1 MNKKTSKVRFLALSA
16 VIAALYA
23 VLTYAAAAMN
33 LAFGAVQFRFSEALT
48 VLPAF
53 TPAAIPGLAVGCLIS
68 NLASPLGVVDWVF
81 GTLATLLA
89 GIFSYLVRN
98 IRWKEIPV
106 LAPLPP
112 VIFNALIVGFEVAC
126 LADNGT
132 FAFGNLSLAGFI
144 AGAVSVGIGELI
156 VGDVGDSI
164 VQTVHHGHGQNVVQ
178 ELGVE
183 VGLRCGRA
191 ADDGAAPHEDQRTH
205 VGINLFRARPE
216 KVGRSL

>member
-68 NLASPLGVVDWVF
+68 N
-81 GTLATLLA
+81 LATLLA

-156 VGDVGDSI
+156 VCYV
-164 VQTVHHGHGQNVVQ
+164 
-178 ELGVE
+178 LGVPLMMA
-183 VGLRCGRA
+183 LR
-191 ADDGAAPHEDQRTH
+191 RTK
-205 VGINLFRARPE
+205 ISELMLA
-216 KVGRSL
+216 

>member
-98 IRWKEIPV
+98 IRRCRRSFSTPSSSALKW
-106 LAPLPP
+106 LALRITARLLSAISPLQASSRVP
-112 VIFNALIVGFEVAC
+112 FRSASASSSSAMC
-126 LADNGT
+126 
-132 FAFGNLSLAGFI
+132 
-144 AGAVSVGIGELI
+144 SVC
-156 VGDVGDSI
+156 
-164 VQTVHHGHGQNVVQ
+164 
-178 ELGVE
+178 
-183 VGLRCGRA
+183 R
-191 ADDGAAPHEDQRTH
+191 
-205 VGINLFRARPE
+205 
-216 KVGRSL
+216 

>member
-81 GTLATLLA
+81 GTLATRSRAFFLTLYATFA
-89 GIFSYLVRN
+89 GRRFRFW
-98 IRWKEIPV
+98 RRC
-106 LAPLPP
+106 PP

-156 VGDVGDSI
+156 VCYV
-164 VQTVHHGHGQNVVQ
+164 
-178 ELGVE
+178 LGVPLMMA
-183 VGLRCGRA
+183 LR
-191 ADDGAAPHEDQRTH
+191 RTK
-205 VGINLFRARPE
+205 ISELMLA
-216 KVGRSL
+216 

>member
-89 GIFSYLVRN
+89 GIFF
-98 IRWKEIPV
+98 
-106 LAPLPP
+106 LP
-112 VIFNALIVGFEVAC
+112 C
-126 LADNGT
+126 T
-132 FAFGNLSLAGFI
+132 QHSL
-144 AGAVSVGIGELI
+144 E
-156 VGDVGDSI
+156 GDS
-164 VQTVHHGHGQNVVQ
+164 GF
-178 ELGVE
+178 
-183 VGLRCGRA
+183 
-191 ADDGAAPHEDQRTH
+191 GAAATGHFQRPHCR
-205 VGINLFRARPE
+205 L
-216 KVGRSL
+216 

>member
-53 TPAAIPGLAVGCLIS
+53 TPAAIPGLPSAPHLEPCKS
-68 NLASPLGVVDWVF
+68 ARVVDWVF

-156 VGDVGDSI
+156 VCYV
-164 VQTVHHGHGQNVVQ
+164 
-178 ELGVE
+178 LGVPLMMA
-183 VGLRCGRA
+183 LR
-191 ADDGAAPHEDQRTH
+191 RTK
-205 VGINLFRARPE
+205 ISELMLA
-216 KVGRSL
+216 